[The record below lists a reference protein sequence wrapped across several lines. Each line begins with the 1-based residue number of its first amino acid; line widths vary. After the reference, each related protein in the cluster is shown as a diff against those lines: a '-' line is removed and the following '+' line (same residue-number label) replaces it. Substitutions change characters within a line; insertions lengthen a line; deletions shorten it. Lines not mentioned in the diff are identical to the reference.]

1 MDGIFLYILV
11 ALVIFAFLREVH
23 CWFWKINKIVEL
35 LEKMERELNGVNL
48 SLSDIRGKV
57 DAINRQGADRWHPLF
72 QAGMEVFF

>member
-48 SLSDIRGKV
+48 SLSDIRDKV
-57 DAINRQGADRWHPLF
+57 DAINRQGADR
-72 QAGMEVFF
+72 